1 MWRTTVYITLNGSFL
16 YHIAHFELLGHKS
29 DKCRTWDRHNSRFC
43 ISFIFSNDLVGWA
56 RISYTILVLQRAL
69 EPMFFWHQFKC
80 AGSEEIPVKKNWRK
94 KKRKENKP
102 IQQNAKQTT
111 SRHLHTIDRESRKKN
126 TNNMNTAKKI
136 CWKKNGIVIVSTVFK
151 A

>member
-1 MWRTTVYITLNGSFL
+1 MINAVREIVIIAGFAFHL
-16 YHIAHFELLGHKS
+16 YSAM
-29 DKCRTWDRHNSRFC
+29 TW
-43 ISFIFSNDLVGWA
+43 LVE
-56 RISYTILVLQRAL
+56 RAL
-69 EPMFFWHQFKC
+69 VIPFWYYKGHSNQCSFWHQFKC
-80 AGSEEIPVKKNWRK
+80 AGSEEIPAKKIEEK